1 MARKSIIIAHTDP
14 PVRKT
19 LARLVD
25 GLPDFHVIGTTADL
39 VQTFAEVEDN
49 LPNAVLISDDLA
61 GTEEFEVMH
70 ALFAALDVRWL
81 LVRTPWS
88 AGGSVPRAKTRTPG
102 ADLFVLPPDTEG
114 PALGAQLRALTRLE
128 PARVPP
134 RTPAIRQSEDSGP
147 YDRLIL
153 IGASTGGVDAVL
165 TVLRRFPLDCP
176 PTLIVQ
182 HTGRGFGESLVRLL
196 DQQTAPTVLLGDCE
210 RTLRRGHVI
219 VAAGL
224 SAHMT
229 LTVDRP
235 LRVVP
240 LPGDPVSGHRPSV
253 DALFRSAVPVG
264 PRIVAAILTGM
275 GRDGADGLLALRAAG
290 ARTFAQDEAS
300 SIVYGMPRA
309 AVEMGAVERSLP
321 IAGMGTA
328 LLDAAR
334 PVGHESREIRA

>member
-1 MARKSIIIAHTDP
+1 MARKSIIIAHTELS
-14 PVRKT
+14 VRKA

-49 LPNAVLISDDLA
+49 LPNAVLISEDLA
-61 GTEEFEVMH
+61 RTEEFEVMH

-81 LVRTPWS
+81 LIRNTAL
-88 AGGSVPRAKTRTPG
+88 AGASIPRAKARAPA
-102 ADLFVLPPDTEG
+102 ADLFLLPPDIEG
-114 PALGAQLRALTRLE
+114 SALGAQLRALTRLE
-128 PARVPP
+128 PARASSKGSTP
-134 RTPAIRQSEDSGP
+134 RQTEDSGP

-165 TVLRRFPLDCP
+165 TVLRRFPPDCP

-196 DQQTAPTVLLGDCE
+196 DQQCAPTVLLGDDE

-224 SAHMT
+224 SAHMA
-229 LTVDRP
+229 LTADRP
-235 LRVVP
+235 LRVEP
-240 LPGDPVSGHRPSV
+240 MPGDPVSGHRPSV

-264 PRIVAAILTGM
+264 QRIVAALLTGM
-275 GRDGADGLLALRAAG
+275 GRDGAEGLRALRAVG

-300 SIVYGMPRA
+300 SVVYGMPRA

-321 IAGMGTA
+321 IAAMGVA

-334 PVGHESREIRA
+334 SVGNDKRELRA